1 MATIN
6 DILADS
12 LSRVRENV
20 HDVLGRL
27 DDAELVAEPAPGAN
41 TIAWL
46 VWHLT
51 RVLDGHLAEL
61 IGRPEV
67 WTDGGWSGRFA
78 LPFDDDASGYGMTPE
93 QVRQVRASGELLKG
107 YFDATYEMAEGVVR
121 GLGDDDWD
129 RVVDE
134 RWDPPVTLAV
144 RLVSVVDDAA
154 QHVGQ
159 AGYAAG
165 ILLGR

>member
-1 MATIN
+1 
-6 DILADS
+6 
-12 LSRVRENV
+12 
-20 HDVLGRL
+20 
-27 DDAELVAEPAPGAN
+27 
-41 TIAWL
+41 
-46 VWHLT
+46 
-51 RVLDGHLAEL
+51 
-61 IGRPEV
+61 V
-67 WTDGGWSGRFA
+67 WTDAGWAERFA

-93 QVRQVRASGELLKG
+93 QVRQVRVGGELLRG
-107 YFDATYEMAEGVVR
+107 YFDATYDMVEGVLR
-121 GLGDDDWD
+121 GLRDDDYD

-165 ILLGR
+165 ILLG

>member
-1 MATIN
+1 VATIN
-6 DILADS
+6 DVLADA

-20 HDVLGRL
+20 HAVLDRL
-27 DDAELVAEPAPGAN
+27 DDTQLVAEPAPGAN
-41 TIAWL
+41 TVSWL

-51 RVLDGHLAEL
+51 RVVDGHLAEVAEK
-61 IGRPEV
+61 PEL
-67 WTDGGWSGRFA
+67 WKDAGWAGRFA

-93 QVRQVRASGELLKG
+93 QVRQVRVSGELLRG
-107 YFDATYEMAEGVVR
+107 YFDATYDMAAGVLR
-121 GLGDDDWD
+121 SLGDDDYD

-159 AGYAAG
+159 AAYAAG
-165 ILLGR
+165 ILAGR

>member
-1 MATIN
+1 VATID
-6 DILADS
+6 DILADA

-27 DDAELVAEPAPGAN
+27 DDAQLVAEPAPGAN
-41 TIAWL
+41 TVAWL

-51 RVLDGHLAEL
+51 RVLDGHLAEVVQK
-61 IGRPEV
+61 PEV
-67 WTDGGWSGRFA
+67 WTDGGWAERFA
-78 LPFDDDASGYGMTPE
+78 LPFDDSASGYGMTPE
-93 QVRQVRASGELLKG
+93 EVRQVRASGELLGG
-107 YFDATYEMAEGVVR
+107 YFDATYDMASGVLR
-121 GLGDDDWD
+121 GLGDGDYD

-144 RLVSVVDDAA
+144 RLVSVIDDAA